1 MYAQDSD
8 WEHFFLEMQPKYYSI
23 KSFKI
28 TFGTFFTVQKN
39 YKCNEYE
46 CIFTYWKLEQ
56 MVGQNINYQKC
67 GKTINN
73 KCEKF
78 LRLIVLNGCASSI
91 VHADSQA
98 IEKPEL

>member
-1 MYAQDSD
+1 M
-8 WEHFFLEMQPKYYSI
+8 

-78 LRLIVLNGCASSI
+78 LRLIVFNGCASSI
-91 VHADSQA
+91 VHADRLLKNQNFKLPLLLYLNHEMA
-98 IEKPEL
+98 